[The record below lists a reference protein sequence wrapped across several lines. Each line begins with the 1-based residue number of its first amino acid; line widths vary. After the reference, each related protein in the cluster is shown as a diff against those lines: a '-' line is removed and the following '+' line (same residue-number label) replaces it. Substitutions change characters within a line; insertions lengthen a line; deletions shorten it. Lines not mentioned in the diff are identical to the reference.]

1 MKKYLGIKIIEG
13 EPMNLGDYNKHKGWM
28 IPDDEDPLD
37 AGYLL
42 KYTDGYVSW
51 SPAMQFESA
60 YDEFDDA
67 KPFSSYGKIIL
78 NKYLSFLTAMNSTRE
93 RAIAIT
99 MIEQLQLWVESK
111 L

>member
-1 MKKYLGIKIIEG
+1 MKNYLGIKVIEG
-13 EPMNLGDYNKHKGWM
+13 EPMNRGDYNNHKGWT
-28 IPDDEDPLD
+28 IPNDENPLD
-37 AGYLL
+37 TGYLL
-42 KYTDGYVSW
+42 KYHDGYESW
-51 SPAMQFESA
+51 SPARQFDSA

-78 NKYLSFLTAMNSTRE
+78 NKYLSFLTAMKSTRE

-99 MIEQLQLWVESK
+99 MIEQLQLWVENK